1 MVGRLAF
8 LRVVRLRLATTVD
21 PRHGKRPFSP
31 NESEEKEDVDRTEE
45 QPLFFPIYSAR
56 SQHDMSAMVA
66 VLSQVLGRT
75 GENPPPPS
83 EYSLHGSTSVA
94 QLPHHQSSSAPVN
107 SQPQQVQEQGNANA
121 RRRHYRGVRQRP
133 WGKWAAEIRDPKKAA
148 RVWLGTFDSAEAA
161 ALAYDEAALRFKGNK
176 AKLNFPERVQGR
188 SELGYLTTRQDLRV
202 VSDRR
207 ANTTTQDPAPP
218 AQDNNYLNLHHYAEL
233 MRGGHTGNIL
243 SYGNPHSISSGGSAF
258 VSHQG
263 STSSDSVPTMFS
275 SSLLASHHHHQQQQQ
290 DFLRYQY
297 QSSFGSSSSGSVEN
311 WGEFDSGNNTR
322 R

>member
-1 MVGRLAF
+1 
-8 LRVVRLRLATTVD
+8 
-21 PRHGKRPFSP
+21 
-31 NESEEKEDVDRTEE
+31 
-45 QPLFFPIYSAR
+45 
-56 SQHDMSAMVA
+56 MVA

-94 QLPHHQSSSAPVN
+94 QLPQHQSSSAPVN
-107 SQPQQVQEQGNANA
+107 NQPQQVQEQGSANA

-263 STSSDSVPTMFS
+263 STSSDSVPTM
-275 SSLLASHHHHQQQQQ
+275 SLLASHHHHQQQQQ

>member
-1 MVGRLAF
+1 MHLWDIWF
-8 LRVVRLRLATTVD
+8 SPIESTVD
-21 PRHGKRPFSP
+21 PRHGKRPFSSY
-31 NESEEKEDVDRTEE
+31 ESEEKEDAADRTEE

-56 SQHDMSAMVA
+56 SQQDMSAMVA

-83 EYSLHGSTSVA
+83 EYSLHGSSVA

-107 SQPQQVQEQGNANA
+107 TQPQQAQEQGNANV

-207 ANTTTQDPAPP
+207 ANTTAASTLQAAAPA

-233 MRGGHTGNIL
+233 MR
-243 SYGNPHSISSGGSAF
+243 YGDPSTTTGGSY
-258 VSHQG
+258 VSHEG
-263 STSSDSVPTMFS
+263 SSSDTMLPTMLS
-275 SSLLASHHHHQQQQQ
+275 SSLLASHHHQQQQQQQ
-290 DFLRYQY
+290 DFLRFQY
-297 QSSFGSSSSGSVEN
+297 QSSFGTGSGSGSVEN

>member
-1 MVGRLAF
+1 MGRGPFHPMNRRRKRMLIARRSSRCSSLFTQLDPSKTCPPWSPSSLKSSAAPERTPAAVGVFPAW
-8 LRVVRLRLATTVD
+8 D
-21 PRHGKRPFSP
+21 YSGSP
-31 NESEEKEDVDRTEE
+31 VASPSVFQCTSE
-45 QPLFFPIYSAR
+45 QPTPTS
-56 SQHDMSAMVA
+56 S
-66 VLSQVLGRT
+66 RT
-75 GENPPPPS
+75 RCVYVCGLDYIEIIN
-83 EYSLHGSTSVA
+83 TVW
-94 QLPHHQSSSAPVN
+94 
-107 SQPQQVQEQGNANA
+107 NANA

-243 SYGNPHSISSGGSAF
+243 SYGNPPSISSGGSAF

-275 SSLLASHHHHQQQQQ
+275 SSLLASHHHHHQQQQQQ